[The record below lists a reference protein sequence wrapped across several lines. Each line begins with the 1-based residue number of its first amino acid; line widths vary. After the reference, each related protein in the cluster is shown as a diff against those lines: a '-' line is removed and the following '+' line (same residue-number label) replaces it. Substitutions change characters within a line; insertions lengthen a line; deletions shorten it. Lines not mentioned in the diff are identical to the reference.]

1 MADNSGNRKKT
12 LIVSVLAFLFI
23 GGGVFLF
30 FIIQGSDDITGAGRK
45 NNFAYGFSVRD
56 AVLPLFK
63 RLGISTYEDEI
74 VVATKK
80 RLEARG
86 IDLSPETSAPADVSD
101 WMANSAGGAPS
112 ASGAS
117 PRAGATAVPRMTG
130 AGSLGGGS
138 GGGTKS
144 EGGVSRFGDGAA
156 SGNTKISAG
165 MQSRAAGPAG
175 KGTLGALKNA
185 RAILGEGLRSDSAM
199 TASSKWGQSFGVG
212 GSASGKSGDLAY
224 AKTGLVS
231 LDKIKSGEISSL
243 KMDSKGSLKTTDVS
257 SPVKDAEG
265 TAKAL
270 AGDKKAKEDMD
281 AKMKA
286 DMAQQAIQAAADAAT
301 KPGEKPA
308 GNDARDPPKPPEEV
322 ANIANNKEPP
332 DGKFCPGGCQMAGG
346 GSYKDNDPDV
356 KKDGSTWTVTYSGT
370 QTNADGSTFPYT
382 DTMVIIPG
390 RTPPL
395 VPFQSTA
402 NGKPVD
408 FGSGP

>member
-1 MADNSGNRKKT
+1 MADNSDSRKKA
-12 LIVSVLAFLFI
+12 LVVSVLAFLLI

-30 FIIQGSDDITGAGRK
+30 FIIQGSDDITGAGKK
-45 NNFAYGFSVRD
+45 NNFAYGFAVRD

-74 VVATKK
+74 VDATKK

-101 WMANSAGGAPS
+101 WMANNGADTPS
-112 ASGAS
+112 PSGSS
-117 PRAGATAVPRMTG
+117 PRADATAVPKMTG
-130 AGSLGGGS
+130 GGSLGGGG

-144 EGGVSRFGDGAA
+144 AGGVSRFGEGST
-156 SGNTKISAG
+156 SGNTTVSAKG
-165 MQSRAAGPAG
+165 QSGAAGPAG
-175 KGTLGALKNA
+175 KGTLGSLKSA
-185 RAILGEGLRSDSAM
+185 RAMLGEGLRSDSAM
-199 TASSKWGQSFGVG
+199 TARNKWGQSFGVG
-212 GSASGKSGDLAY
+212 GSGGKSGDLAY
-224 AKTGLVS
+224 AKTGLVN

-286 DMAQQAIQAAADAAT
+286 DMAQQAIQAAADAAL

-308 GNDARDPPKPPEEV
+308 GNDDRDPNKPPEEV
-322 ANIANNKEPP
+322 MNIANNKEPP
-332 DGKFCPGGCQMAGG
+332 EGKFCPDGCQMAGG
-346 GSYKDNDPDV
+346 GSYKDNPAVV
-356 KKDGSTWTVTYSGT
+356 KKDGSTWTTTYSGT

-382 DTMVIIPG
+382 DTFVVIPG